1 MGTESVN
8 DINICVATANGSG
21 STSSNTVLYK
31 SLYKMGIPCSGKNLF
46 PSNIQGLPTWYYIRV
61 SGAGYLGR
69 KDQIDVIVIFNDD
82 TASEDVDKVM
92 EGGLVIYDDS
102 TPLPDALK
110 RPSLQY
116 IGVPAWKLVKEHIKA
131 PQLRAKQRNMIYVG
145 ALAQLFGIPLE
156 VIKEVLQDVF
166 GDKPAVIESNF
177 QCIEMGVEHIKNS
190 GATQQIGR
198 YEAIPGGNKDKI
210 MTEGNTAAAMG
221 AIYGG
226 ASVVA
231 WYPITP
237 STSLVEEMISNIHK
251 YRTDEHGHHR
261 YAIVQAEDE
270 LASVAMVVGAG
281 WAGARAMTSTSGPGL
296 SLMQEGIGLA
306 YFAEIPSVFMIVQRG
321 GPSTGLP
328 TRTQQADITLMHQGS
343 HGDTRHIVLIPHD
356 NTSIFE
362 FSWRSFDMADQFQ
375 TPIFL
380 MLDLD
385 LGMNQ
390 SLSDKFQMP
399 SEPLQRGK
407 LLDTK
412 ALEALE
418 AKGGEFHRYL
428 DVDGDGIPYRTI
440 PGTDHPRAAYFA
452 RGSGHNESAVYTEN
466 SEVYKKLLD
475 RLRRKYETAREAV
488 PKPIIQNGSGSTEGV
503 ISFGSSYQPAREAC
517 DRMAS
522 AGRAADHLLLRALPL
537 TEEVRSF
544 IAGHEVT
551 YLIEQNR
558 DAQMTQIMRDD
569 YPELA
574 ARIKPICIYD
584 GMPMAAGD
592 IVQLINGAK

>member
-21 STSSNTVLYK
+21 SQTSNTVLYK
-31 SLYKMGIPCSGKNLF
+31 SLYKMGIPCSSKNLF
-46 PSNIQGLPTWYYIRV
+46 PSNIQGLPTWYFIRA
-61 SGAGYLGR
+61 SAKGYLAR

-82 TASEDVDKVM
+82 TCQEDVDKVM

-102 TPLPDALK
+102 SPLPEALK

-116 IGVPAWKLVKEHIKA
+116 IGVPAWNLVKEHIKA

-156 VIKEVLQDVF
+156 VISEVLGDVF

-177 QCIEMGVEHIKNS
+177 QCIELGYEHISNS

-198 YEAIPGGNKDKI
+198 YEAIPGGNKGKI
-210 MTEGNTAAAMG
+210 MTEGNTAAALG

-237 STSLVEEMISNIHK
+237 STSVVEEMISRIHE
-251 YRTDEHGHHR
+251 YRLDEQGNHR

-270 LASVAMVVGAG
+270 LASVAMLVGAG
-281 WAGARAMTSTSGPGL
+281 WAGARAMTSTAGPGL

-306 YFAEIPSVFMIVQRG
+306 YFAEIPGVFMIVQRG

-356 NTSIFE
+356 NASVFE
-362 FSWRSFDMADQFQ
+362 LAWRSFDFADQFQ
-375 TPIFL
+375 TPVFL
-380 MLDLD
+380 MMDLD
-385 LGMNQ
+385 MGMNQ
-390 SLSDKFQMP
+390 SLSDQFQMP
-399 SEPLQRGK
+399 ETPLQRGK
-407 LLDTK
+407 LLDK
-412 ALEALE
+412 EALEALE
-418 AKGGEFHRYL
+418 AQGGKFMRYR
-428 DVDGDGIPYRTI
+428 DVDGDGIPQRTI
-440 PGTDHPRAAYFA
+440 PGTDHPGAAYFA
-452 RGSGHNESAVYTEN
+452 RGSGHNESAGYTEN
-466 SEVYKKLLD
+466 SDVYKNLLD
-475 RLRRKYETAREAV
+475 RLRRKYETARGAV
-488 PKPIIQNGSGSTEGV
+488 PKPIINNGSGSKEGV
-503 ISFGSSYQPAREAC
+503 ISYGSSYEPAREAC
-517 DRMAS
+517 DRMA
-522 AGRAADHLLLRALPL
+522 AGGRATDHLLLRALPL

-544 IAGHEVT
+544 IAAHETT

-558 DAQMTQIMRDD
+558 DGQMTQIVRDD

-574 ARIKPICIYD
+574 VRIKPICIYD

-592 IVQLINGAK
+592 IVQLINGVK